1 MTEAEYD
8 AIAAGC
14 DLLLRARDTSLER
27 IAIPILH
34 VVSEHPGWTAQ
45 YAAVLEAQRAGRF
58 LPPRTLSA
66 DTRTA
71 ARVARAAWRC
81 LKRAPQRRL
90 PLLNVG
96 AGSLLHRTVDVLIV
110 SHLAEPS
117 QIGRSADFYFG
128 DIQLLLDERGVSSA
142 LVWVDHL
149 RSADMR
155 LACFERLEAPRRG
168 LLPRYVAP
176 LTEARIWRRCFAAA
190 AILRRE
196 ADRLPTSGARP
207 GLGQRCTSDGLQ
219 RSLAALA
226 SRHAVYEATA
236 ANLRMHECVA
246 NCCRHLRPRIVIT
259 THEGDACDRLIW
271 HAARSAD
278 PSILC
283 VGYQHTRMLSRAHAI
298 RRSLRADG
306 LHCDPDVILTVGEFT
321 RSELSQC
328 ADLAPI
334 RLITYGSHR
343 WVDTSIQAPFGQ
355 RPRACVVLP
364 DAYELETVLLF
375 GFALDCARV
384 NAGITFILRPHP
396 AVDFPALLSRHARLR
411 ELPAN
416 VRVSTGTLE
425 QECQAARY
433 CLYRGSS
440 AVVQAL
446 LCGVKPFYLAR
457 AGELRFDP
465 LYALGEWR
473 EVISSTD
480 EFLSR
485 IVCADLAE
493 PSAAQSAAR
502 ARRLCDRYV
511 SKVQPEA
518 LDELLALASRT
529 TGRAP
534 TRRATSAPVQ

>member
-1 MTEAEYD
+1 MRAAGMQTRHD
-8 AIAAGC
+8 AIGNLIGRYEGSSPDAKTF
-14 DLLLRARDTSLER
+14 LL
-27 IAIPILH
+27 
-34 VVSEHPGWTAQ
+34 G
-45 YAAVLEAQRAGRF
+45 
-58 LPPRTLSA
+58 
-66 DTRTA
+66 
-71 ARVARAAWRC
+71 
-81 LKRAPQRRL
+81 
-90 PLLNVG
+90 
-96 AGSLLHRTVDVLIV
+96 
-110 SHLAEPS
+110 SHLDTVRDAGKYDGP
-117 QIGRSADFYFG
+117 
-128 DIQLLLDERGVSSA
+128 LGVMVA
-142 LVWVDHL
+142 
-149 RSADMR
+149 
-155 LACFERLEAPRRG
+155 LACVERLQDPRRG
-168 LLPRYVAP
+168 LLPRSVAP
-176 LTEARIWRRCFAAA
+176 LTEARIWRGCFAAA
-190 AILRRE
+190 ALLRGE
-196 ADRLPTSGARP
+196 ASPLPASGSRP
-207 GLGQRCTSDGLQ
+207 GLGQRCTPDGLH

-226 SRHAVYEATA
+226 SRHALYESTA
-236 ANLRMHECVA
+236 ANLRMHESVSE
-246 NCCRHLRPRIVIT
+246 CCRRLRPRIVIT

-271 HAARSAD
+271 HAARSSD

-298 RRSLRADG
+298 RRPLRAHG

-328 ADLAPI
+328 ADLAPT

-343 WVDTSIQAPFGQ
+343 WVDTSMQAPLGQ

-384 NAGITFILRPHP
+384 NAAVTFILRAHP
-396 AVDFPALLSRHARLR
+396 ALDFPALLSRHARLR

-416 VRVSTGTLE
+416 VRMSTGTLE

-440 AVVQAL
+440 AVVPAL

-457 AGELRFDP
+457 PGELRLDP

-473 EVISSTD
+473 EVICSTD
-480 EFLSR
+480 EFLCR
-485 IVCADLAE
+485 IVRADLAE

-502 ARRLCDRYV
+502 ARRLCERYL

-529 TGRAP
+529 TGRP
-534 TRRATSAPVQ
+534 STRRTMSAPMQ